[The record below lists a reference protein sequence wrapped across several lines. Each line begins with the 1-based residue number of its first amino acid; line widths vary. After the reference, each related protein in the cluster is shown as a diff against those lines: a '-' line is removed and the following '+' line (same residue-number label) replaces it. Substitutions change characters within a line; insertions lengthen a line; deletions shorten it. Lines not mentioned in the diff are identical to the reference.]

1 MREFLFSNDYFILS
15 FIVFFILSFIV
26 GIFYRKIFDVTG
38 GMPFGVQIIVAAIT
52 SIFWPALLTIFVFL
66 LPSLVGYWIGE
77 KINNIK
83 DKKVDASDL
92 FEKP

>member
-26 GIFYRKIFDVTG
+26 GIFNRKIFDVTG
-38 GMPFGVQIIVAAIT
+38 GMPFGVQIIIAAIV
-52 SIFWPALLTIFVFL
+52 SIFWPVLLTIFVFL

-83 DKKVDASDL
+83 GKKVDASDL

>member
-38 GMPFGVQIIVAAIT
+38 GMPFGVQIIIAAIV
-52 SIFWPALLTIFVFL
+52 SIFWPVLLTIFVFL